1 MTPRPGTNSA
11 VFQIELPRPRPE
23 GITMDRKY
31 FEIVAEIK
39 RKIVSDVEEQKR
51 QGLYSSQA
59 YSTVT

>member
-1 MTPRPGTNSA
+1 
-11 VFQIELPRPRPE
+11 VFHIDLPRPRPE